1 MIRETLAMLVALI
14 VGFSDDL
21 CMMLD
26 LSERPSI
33 TLTFPMRKFA
43 HHLSGTDVYPVP
55 DDKVLL
61 LFGWSFCVKS
71 AKYVE
76 QVCVGVV
83 CYFHIFSG
91 QVQ

>member
-1 MIRETLAMLVALI
+1 MIRETLVMLVVLI

-43 HHLSGTDVYPVP
+43 HHLSGTDVSPVP
-55 DDKVLL
+55 DDKVPL
-61 LFGWSFCVKS
+61 LFGWSFCVKL

-76 QVCVGVV
+76 QVFGVLFP
-83 CYFHIFSG
+83 YFLW
-91 QVQ
+91 